1 MKNGEKN
8 NMTTKNLLLQY
19 VDKTKP
25 GLEIGP
31 SLNPAVTK
39 KDGFNVKILDH
50 LSESEL
56 KQKYK
61 HRDLTKIES
70 VDYVWK
76 GESYRSI
83 IGEDVY
89 FDWILASHVIEHTTD
104 MITFLNE
111 CSNLLT
117 STGIISLAIPDHRY
131 CFDHYRVKS
140 SIAQVIDAFHYKN
153 TKHTIGSISEHY
165 LSAVKN
171 KGRLAW
177 SKARLD
183 NEYSLCFTT
192 SQALSKIKLN
202 VAAQEYID
210 VHNWKLTPNHFQS
223 IIVDLNLL
231 GYIDLKIKSISRT
244 IGHEFFATLTKGA
257 YSSTKNRL
265 DVMNLAKT
273 EC

>member
-1 MKNGEKN
+1 MIIGEKN
-8 NMTTKNLLLQY
+8 SMATNNLILKF

-39 KDGFNVKILDH
+39 KDGYNVKILDH

-56 KQKYK
+56 KEKYK
-61 HRDLTKIES
+61 HRDLTNIES

-89 FDWILASHVIEHTTD
+89 FDWIIASHVIEHTTD
-104 MITFLNE
+104 MITFFNQ

-140 SIAQVIDAFHYKN
+140 SLAQVIDSFHFKN
-153 TKHTIGSISEHY
+153 TKHTIGSIAEHY
-165 LSAVKN
+165 LNAVKN

-177 SKARLD
+177 SKARTD

-192 SQALSKIKLN
+192 SQAIAKIKTN
-202 VAAQEYID
+202 VASKDYID

-231 GYIDLKIKSISRT
+231 GYIDLKLKSISRT
-244 IGHEFFATLTKGA
+244 IGHEFYATLIKGK
-257 YSSTKNRL
+257 YPTDINRL
-265 DVMNLAKT
+265 DAMNLANK
-273 EC
+273 EF